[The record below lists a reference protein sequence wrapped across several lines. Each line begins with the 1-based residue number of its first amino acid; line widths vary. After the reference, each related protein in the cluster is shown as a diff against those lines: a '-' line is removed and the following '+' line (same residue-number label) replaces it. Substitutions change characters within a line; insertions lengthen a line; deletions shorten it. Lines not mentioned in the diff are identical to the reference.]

1 MQALASHLFVFKVQS
16 NFCPHVGPQ
25 GDVDAGKLFIA
36 DMFSSVDHGRVHY
49 HFTDAG
55 DTQTLSRLFKI
66 FRDIIIYKQLEENNL
81 L

>member
-1 MQALASHLFVFKVQS
+1 MRHNCLSSKSKAI
-16 NFCPHVGPQ
+16 FCPHVGPQ

-49 HFTDAG
+49 NFTDAG
-55 DTQTLSRLFKI
+55 DTQTLSRLFKN
-66 FRDIIIYKQLEENNL
+66 FRDIITYKHLKENNL